1 MRVANELGLRHPR
14 AARLSVIVALVTA
27 LFIGLL
33 ISIILFIERSRY
45 PALFSSSPEIQK
57 LVEQLTPSLGL
68 CIVLTCL
75 QGPLYGTLRLSITS
89 STENICF
96 WTSWWCRNSNGSRVA
111 KVHRAPKFA
120 SLLDLWHSIRS
131 SHVLQVSYG
140 RQGKFRSS
148 VKSCVIFKCY
158 KRPWVRAFF
167 VYK

>member
-1 MRVANELGLRHPR
+1 MQHDRNGARCSHKVGALINHLGHANFVLLFESLVPSDYGHQLCKSWHSVRVANELGLRHPR

-89 STENICF
+89 STRNIRF
-96 WTSWWCRNSNGSRVA
+96 
-111 KVHRAPKFA
+111 
-120 SLLDLWHSIRS
+120 
-131 SHVLQVSYG
+131 
-140 RQGKFRSS
+140 
-148 VKSCVIFKCY
+148 
-158 KRPWVRAFF
+158 
-167 VYK
+167 